1 MGSIPVL
8 EIGGTH
14 VTAAVVETGLWQ
26 VRIETAVRRP
36 IDPHGLADALIATMV
51 NAGKSLRPDDGLLW
65 GVAIPGP
72 FDYARGVAD
81 FHGVGKFDALRGIDL
96 GDVLRRE
103 LTGGTGHIAF
113 VNDAEAFAIG
123 EWAAGATQGHHR
135 TIAVTLGTGVG
146 SAFLVDGLARRQG
159 PGVPPDGRLDLVQV
173 DGHPLEDSVSRRAIR
188 ARYAVLA
195 GDRAAGQLD
204 VREIVARARSGDHD
218 ATRAVDESL
227 QVLEGPSRSPGMS
240 STRLCGQEWT
250 RRHPA
255 GRKCSGSS
263 PRRGSGR
270 RRSLARHGMRC
281 TALRPSI
288 VADTVPGR
296 SHRHTDGA
304 HRRGWASVIH
314 IWCI

>member
-227 QVLEGPSRSPGMS
+227 QVLGQVVAPRAVEYGASMLVVGGSIALAWDVINPPLRSGMDQASPGWPEVFGLVAAARIREAALVGAAWHAMHRA
-240 STRLCGQEWT
+240 STE
-250 RRHPA
+250 H
-255 GRKCSGSS
+255 
-263 PRRGSGR
+263 RG
-270 RRSLARHGMRC
+270 
-281 TALRPSI
+281 
-288 VADTVPGR
+288 
-296 SHRHTDGA
+296 
-304 HRRGWASVIH
+304 
-314 IWCI
+314 